1 VYRNLSQVTIRIR
14 LDEISFV
21 RERHPPKVT
30 PVTEAQAQLETWPA
44 AAKAGSAVAWFCLRS
59 QPKHEHIAA
68 GHLRQIENV
77 EVFNPRIRYTR
88 PTRVGPASVTESMFP
103 NYLFAR
109 FDWQTMLNRVH
120 YSPGVSG
127 IVHFGSKWPTVPDE
141 AIQEIRRVLGAGG
154 VHVISNDLAPGDGVS
169 VSGGVFHGL
178 NAIITQVMPGKERVL
193 VLMDFLGRQ
202 TAVELK
208 VQSIVKHGIGR

>member
-1 VYRNLSQVTIRIR
+1 MT
-14 LDEISFV
+14 D
-21 RERHPPKVT
+21 
-30 PVTEAQAQLETWPA
+30 AQAQLETNPVA
-44 AAKAGSAVAWFCLRS
+44 PNAGSASAWFCLRS

-68 GHLRQIENV
+68 GHLCQIENV

-88 PTRVGPASVTESMFP
+88 STRVGPATVTESMFP

-109 FDWQTMLNRVH
+109 FDWLALLNRVH
-120 YSPGVSG
+120 YAPGVSG

-141 AIQEIRRVLGAGG
+141 AIEEIRRVLGAGG
-154 VHVISNDLAPGDGVS
+154 VHVLSNELAQGDAVS

-202 TAVELK
+202 TSVELK